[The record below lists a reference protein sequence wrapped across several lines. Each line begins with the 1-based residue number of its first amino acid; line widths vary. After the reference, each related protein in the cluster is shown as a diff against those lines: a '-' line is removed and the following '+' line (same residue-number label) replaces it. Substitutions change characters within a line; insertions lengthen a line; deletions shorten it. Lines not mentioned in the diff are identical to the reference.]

1 MELFSF
7 FWQLSFFTWFSGA
20 VFFGLAATALSIW
33 LGLGIRLSIILG
45 LVFQWLGILA
55 LVVIH
60 LVKTSNR
67 KPISPQENHQDDW
80 AMPSNA
86 GANGIDSAGSMFSER
101 TPYEFVSYD
110 KSYDDSGRRY
120 WITKIP
126 GLIIFLG
133 VVLVAVALVLSLFMT
148 WFNVVS
154 ERNEFLEI
162 NAMSTGLDF
171 WIFVSL
177 AVIIGSIL
185 LSVKGPSIVAAV
197 LLAWV
202 GSWWLMLSMASLT
215 ARDVF
220 VPAVDKLF
228 QIPNLVIE
236 ANTRDGSISTAYA
249 FDVGVAWYVIF
260 ACALLLVSSSAWL
273 LNLAHSDK
281 KQVDY

>member
-1 MELFSF
+1 
-7 FWQLSFFTWFSGA
+7 
-20 VFFGLAATALSIW
+20 
-33 LGLGIRLSIILG
+33 
-45 LVFQWLGILA
+45 
-55 LVVIH
+55 
-60 LVKTSNR
+60 
-67 KPISPQENHQDDW
+67 
-80 AMPSNA
+80 
-86 GANGIDSAGSMFSER
+86 MFSDR
-101 TPYEFVSYD
+101 TPYDFVSYD
-110 KSYDDSGRRY
+110 KSYEDPDSKY

-133 VVLVAVALVLSLFMT
+133 VALVAVALVLSLFMT

-177 AVIIGSIL
+177 AVIIGTIL
-185 LSVKGPSIVAAV
+185 LSLKGPSIVAAV
-197 LLAWV
+197 LLAWA

-260 ACALLLVSSSAWL
+260 ACALILVSSSAWL

-281 KQVDY
+281 KQVNY